1 MNTVQWALRSLRHP
15 IEFYYDFP
23 TELRQRGRL
32 KLMHAGIILLCAVA
46 ARVISLLI
54 TGFALQTQEP
64 YQVSILVEATWIVV
78 PWLTWSAASWGVSTI
93 VDGEGKFVDIL
104 STSTFVLVPY
114 IPLSLAIAALSN
126 LMTLS
131 FDYERTGIS
140 NILYLSML
148 AFMFL
153 WMLLQLFLHVK
164 VLHDF
169 EFGRTFWV
177 IILSIIGMFI
187 VWFVGLLLFGLIN
200 QSIQFF
206 VTIYKEIAFRM

>member
-1 MNTVQWALRSLRHP
+1 MNTFQWALRSLRHP
-15 IEFYYDFP
+15 IEFLFDFP
-23 TELRQRGRL
+23 GELRGRERL
-32 KLMHAGIILLCAVA
+32 KLMHAGVVLLCAIA
-46 ARVISLLI
+46 ARVVSLLI

-64 YQVSILVEATWIVV
+64 HQVSILVEATWIIV
-78 PWLTWSAASWGVSTI
+78 PWVTWSAASWGVSTI

-104 STSTFVLVPY
+104 TTSAFVMVPY

-131 FDYERTGIS
+131 NGPLGIP
-140 NILYLSML
+140 NTLYATML
-148 AFMFL
+148 GFMFS

-169 EFGRTFWV
+169 EFRRTFLV
-177 IILSIIGMFI
+177 ILLSVVGMFI

-200 QSIQFF
+200 QAIQFV
-206 VTIYKEIAFRM
+206 VTVYKEIAFRI

>member
-15 IEFYYDFP
+15 IEFLFDFP
-23 TELRQRGRL
+23 DELRGRDRL
-32 KLMHAGIILLCAVA
+32 KLMHAGVILLCAIA
-46 ARVISLLI
+46 ARVVSLLV

-64 YQVSILVEATWIVV
+64 HQVSILVEATWIIV

-93 VDGEGKFVDIL
+93 VEGEGKFIDIL
-104 STSTFVLVPY
+104 TTSTFILVPY
-114 IPLSLAIAALSN
+114 IPLSLGIAALSN

-131 FDYERTGIS
+131 NGPLGIP
-140 NILYLSML
+140 NTLYVTML
-148 AFMFL
+148 GFMFA

-169 EFGRTFWV
+169 EFRRTFLV
-177 IILSIIGMFI
+177 IALSVVGMFI

-200 QSIQFF
+200 QAIQFV
-206 VTIYKEIAFRM
+206 VTIYKEIAFRL